1 METYDLAVIGS
12 GPGGYVAAIRAA
24 QLKLKVVCIEMSPTL
39 GGTCLNVGCIPSKAL
54 LESTG
59 AYFFIKQH
67 GERMGVMAPSIAPD
81 FSIMMNRKNSIVK
94 TITEG
99 VKGLFKKN
107 GVTSIFGKATLTG
120 PNTIDIDGKQ
130 TIEAKNIILA
140 TGSAPITLPFLPIDE
155 KKILTSTGALALD
168 KVPEKLIVIG
178 AGVIGVELGSVYA
191 RLGSDVTFIEAL
203 DGICGALDPDVHRVL
218 LASLKKQGLKFHLG
232 TPVKSAK
239 IEDKITITAGD
250 MTLDGDAVLVGIGR
264 KPYTDG
270 LGLEKAGVQA
280 TPRGQ
285 IIVDEFFRTSV
296 PHIYAVGDII
306 DGPMLAHKA
315 SEEGTVAAEI
325 IAGENTSVD
334 YMTIPSIIYTHPEVA
349 TLGFTEPEAREKGLE
364 TFSGICPLMANAR
377 ARCMDDNEGMVK
389 VIGDKKSGKLIGL
402 HIVAPHA
409 SELIGEGVVAIKKRM
424 TVEELANT
432 CHGHP
437 TLSEAIKEACLV
449 ALSRPIN
456 L

>member
-24 QLKLKVVCIEMSPTL
+24 QLKLKVVCIEMNPTL

-54 LESTG
+54 LESSG
-59 AYFFIKQH
+59 AYSFIKQH
-67 GERMGVMAPSIAPD
+67 GERMGVIAPNLTPD

-107 GVTSIFGKATLTG
+107 GVNSIFGKAALTG
-120 PNTIDIDGKQ
+120 PNTIEIDGKQ

-140 TGSAPITLPFLPIDE
+140 TGSAPISLPFLPVDE
-155 KKILTSTGALALD
+155 KRILTSTGALALE
-168 KVPEKLIVIG
+168 KVPARLIVIG

-203 DGICGALDPDVHRVL
+203 DVICGALDPDVHKL
-218 LASLKKQGLKFHLG
+218 FLSSLKKQGLKFHLA
-232 TPVKSAK
+232 TSVKSAK

-250 MTLDGDAVLVGIGR
+250 IALEGDAVLVGIGR
-264 KPYTDG
+264 KPYTEG
-270 LGLEKAGVQA
+270 LGLEKAGVKT

-285 IIVDEFFRTSV
+285 VVVDEFFRTSV
-296 PHIYAVGDII
+296 PSIYAVGDII

-315 SEEGTVAAEI
+315 SEEGTVVAEI
-325 IAGENTSVD
+325 IAGENSSVD
-334 YMTIPSIIYTHPEVA
+334 YMTIPNIIYTHPEVA
-349 TLGFTEPEAREKGLE
+349 ALGFTEPEAREKGLE
-364 TFSGICPLMANAR
+364 VFSGICPLIANGR
-377 ARCMDDNEGMVK
+377 ARCMDDYEGMVK

-409 SELIGEGVVAIKKRM
+409 SELIGEGVIAIRKRM

-437 TLSEAIKEACLV
+437 TLSEAIKEACLI
-449 ALSRPIN
+449 ALGRPIN
-456 L
+456 I

>member
-24 QLKLKVVCIEMSPTL
+24 QLKLKVVCIEMNPTL

-59 AYFFIKQH
+59 IYSFIKQH
-67 GERMGVMAPSIAPD
+67 GERMGVIAPSLTPD
-81 FSIMMNRKNSIVK
+81 FSVMMNRKNSIVK
-94 TITEG
+94 TITDG

-107 GVTSIFGKATLTG
+107 GVVSIFGKAELTG
-120 PNTIDIDGKQ
+120 PNTIKIDGKEIQ
-130 TIEAKNIILA
+130 AKNIILA
-140 TGSAPITLPFLPIDE
+140 TGSNPISLPFLPVDE
-155 KKILTSTGALALD
+155 KKVLTSTGALALE
-168 KVPEKLIVIG
+168 KVPAKLIVIG

-203 DGICGALDPDVHRVL
+203 DNICGNLDPDVHRAL
-218 LASLKKQGLKFHLG
+218 LSTLKKQGLKFHLG
-232 TPVKSAK
+232 TTVKSAK
-239 IEDKITITAGD
+239 IEDKITLTAGD
-250 MTLDGDAVLVGIGR
+250 MTLEGDAVLVCIGR
-264 KPYTDG
+264 KPYTEG
-270 LGLEKAGVQA
+270 LGLEKAGVKT

-285 IIVDEFFRTSV
+285 VIVDEQFRTSV
-296 PHIYAVGDII
+296 PSIYAVGDII

-364 TFSGICPLMANAR
+364 TFTGICPLIANAR
-377 ARCMDDNEGMVK
+377 ARCMDDNEGLVK

-409 SELIGEGVVAIKKRM
+409 SELIGEGVVAIRKRM

-432 CHGHP
+432 CHAHP
-437 TLSEAIKEACLV
+437 ALTEAIKEACLV
-449 ALSRPIN
+449 ALGRPIN

>member
-12 GPGGYVAAIRAA
+12 GPAGYVAAIRAA
-24 QLKLKVVCIEMSPTL
+24 QLKLKVVCIEMNPTL

-59 AYFFIKQH
+59 LYSFVKQH
-67 GERMGVMAPSIAPD
+67 GEKMGVIAPNLTSD
-81 FSIMMNRKNSIVK
+81 FSAMMSRKNSIVK

-107 GVTSIFGKATLTG
+107 GVTSIFGKATLAG
-120 PNTIDIDGKQ
+120 PTTIEVDGK

-140 TGSAPITLPFLPIDE
+140 TGSTPIALPFLPIDE
-155 KKILTSTGALALD
+155 KKVLTSTGALALE
-168 KVPEKLIVIG
+168 KVPSKLIVIG

-203 DGICGALDPDVHRVL
+203 DNICGNLDPDVHRVL

-232 TPVKSAK
+232 TSVSSAK

-250 MTLDGDAVLVGIGR
+250 QILEGDTVLVGIGR
-264 KPYTDG
+264 KPYTEG
-270 LGLEKAGVQA
+270 LGLEKAGVKT

-285 IIVDEFFRTSV
+285 VIVDEFFRTSV
-296 PHIYAVGDII
+296 PSIYAIGDII

-315 SEEGTVAAEI
+315 SEEGVVAAEI
-325 IAGENTSVD
+325 IAGENSSVD

-349 TLGFTEPEAREKGLE
+349 TLGFTEPEAKEKGVD
-364 TFSGICPLMANAR
+364 TFSGICPLIANAR

-409 SELIGEGVVAIKKRM
+409 SELIEEGVVAIRKRM

-449 ALSRPIN
+449 ALGRPIN

>member
-24 QLKLKVVCIEMSPTL
+24 QLKLKVVCIEMKPTL

-59 AYFFIKQH
+59 MYSFLKQH
-67 GERMGVMAPSIAPD
+67 GEKMGVMAPSLTPD
-81 FSIMMNRKNSIVK
+81 FSIMMNRKNAIVK

-99 VKGLFKKN
+99 VKGLFKRN
-107 GVTSIFGKATLTG
+107 GVTSIFGKASLTS
-120 PNTIDIDGKQ
+120 PNTIEIDGKQ

-140 TGSAPITLPFLPIDE
+140 TGSAPISLPFLPIDE
-155 KKILTSTGALALD
+155 KKILTSTGALALE
-168 KVPEKLIVIG
+168 KIPEKLIVIG

-203 DGICGALDPDVHRVL
+203 DYICGGLDPDVHKPL
-218 LASLKKQGLKFHLG
+218 LSTLKKQGLKFHLG
-232 TPVKSAK
+232 TSVKSAK
-239 IEDKITITAGD
+239 IEEKVTITAGD
-250 MTLDGDAVLVGIGR
+250 ITLDGDAVLVCIGR
-264 KPYTDG
+264 KPYTSD
-270 LGLEKAGVQA
+270 LGLEKAGVQT

-285 IIVDEFFRTSV
+285 VIVDEFFRTSV
-296 PHIYAVGDII
+296 PSIYAIGDII

-315 SEEGTVAAEI
+315 SEEGTVVAEI
-325 IAGENTSVD
+325 IAGENSSVD

-349 TLGFTEPEAREKGLE
+349 SIGFTEPEAREKGLE
-364 TFSGICPLMANAR
+364 TFSGICPLIANAR
-377 ARCMDDNEGMVK
+377 ARCMDDNEGIVK
-389 VIGDKKSGKLIGL
+389 VIGDKKSGKLIGM
-402 HIVAPHA
+402 HIIAPHA
-409 SELIGEGVVAIKKRM
+409 SELIGEGVVAIRNRM

-449 ALSRPIN
+449 ALGRPVN

>member
-24 QLKLKVVCIEMSPTL
+24 QLKMKVVCIEMNPTL

-59 AYFFIKQH
+59 IYSFMKQH
-67 GERMGVMAPSIAPD
+67 GERMGVMAPTLTPD
-81 FSIMMNRKNSIVK
+81 FSVMMNRKNSIVK

-107 GVTSIFGKATLTG
+107 GVTSIFGKASLTG
-120 PNTIDIDGKQ
+120 PNTIQIDGKQ

-140 TGSAPITLPFLPIDE
+140 TGSTPISLPFLPIDE
-155 KKILTSTGALALD
+155 KRILTSTGALALE
-168 KVPEKLIVIG
+168 KVPSKLIVIG

-203 DGICGALDPDVHRVL
+203 DNICGALDPDVHKL
-218 LASLKKQGLKFHLG
+218 LFSSLKKQGLKFHLG
-232 TPVKSAK
+232 TTVKSAK

-250 MTLDGDAVLVGIGR
+250 MTLEGDAVLVGIGR
-264 KPYTDG
+264 KPYIEG
-270 LGLEKAGVQA
+270 LGLEKAGVQT

-285 IIVDEFFRTSV
+285 VIVDEFFRTSV
-296 PHIYAVGDII
+296 PNIYAIGDII

-325 IAGENTSVD
+325 IAGEHTSVD

-349 TLGFTEPEAREKGLE
+349 SLGFTEPEAREKGLE
-364 TFSGICPLMANAR
+364 IFSGICPLLANAR

-402 HIVAPHA
+402 HIIAPHA
-409 SELIGEGVVAIKKRM
+409 SELIGEGVVAIRKRM

-449 ALSRPIN
+449 ALKRPIN

>member
-24 QLKLKVVCIEMSPTL
+24 QLNLKVVCIEMNSTL

-59 AYFFIKQH
+59 LYFFLKQH
-67 GERMGVMAPSIAPD
+67 GEKMGVMAPSITPD
-81 FSIMMNRKNSIVK
+81 FSVMMNRKNAIVK

-107 GVTSIFGKATLTG
+107 GVTSIFGKAELAG
-120 PNTIDIDGKQ
+120 PNTIRVDGKEIQ
-130 TIEAKNIILA
+130 AKNIILA
-140 TGSAPITLPFLPIDE
+140 TGSTPISLPFLPIDE
-155 KKILTSTGALALD
+155 KKVLTSTGALVLE

-203 DGICGALDPDVHRVL
+203 DNICGNLDPDVHRAL
-218 LASLKKQGLKFHLG
+218 ISSLKKQGLKFNLA
-232 TPVKSAK
+232 TSVESAK
-239 IEDKITITAGD
+239 IEDKITITAAEQ
-250 MTLDGDAVLVGIGR
+250 TFEGDAVLVSIGR
-264 KPYTDG
+264 KPYTEG
-270 LGLEKAGVQA
+270 LGLEKAGVQT

-285 IIVDEFFRTSV
+285 VIVDESFRTSI
-296 PHIYAVGDII
+296 PSIYAVGDII

-315 SEEGTVAAEI
+315 SEEGTVVAEI
-325 IAGENTSVD
+325 IAGENSSVD

-349 TLGFTEPEAREKGLE
+349 TLGFTEPEAKEKGLE
-364 TFSGICPLMANAR
+364 TFTGICPLVANAR
-377 ARCMDDNEGMVK
+377 ARCMDDNEGIVK

-409 SELIGEGVVAIKKRM
+409 SELIEEGAVAIRKRM

-437 TLSEAIKEACLV
+437 TLSEAVKEACLV
-449 ALSRPIN
+449 ALGRPIN